1 MQIAIRQ
8 ISITPPT
15 DAPDEIRIML
25 MSVPVF
31 SESESEVAIRM
42 EVFLHLPSSA
52 VHIFSWLSVF
62 KLLTKS
68 RIAIE
73 GLKHVV
79 LHDTEEKL
87 AMECFNPAIVIYM
100 WSVLG
105 CDRLFGSIFTW
116 IFNH

>member
-42 EVFLHLPSSA
+42 EVLLQLSYSV
-52 VHIFSWLSVF
+52 VHIFSWSFLF
-62 KLLTKS
+62 KLFTKS
-68 RIAIE
+68 VKVIIS
-73 GLKHVV
+73 LKHELLHVV
-79 LHDTEEKL
+79 EDFPL
-87 AMECFNPAIVIYM
+87 MECVKP
-100 WSVLG
+100 
-105 CDRLFGSIFTW
+105 
-116 IFNH
+116 